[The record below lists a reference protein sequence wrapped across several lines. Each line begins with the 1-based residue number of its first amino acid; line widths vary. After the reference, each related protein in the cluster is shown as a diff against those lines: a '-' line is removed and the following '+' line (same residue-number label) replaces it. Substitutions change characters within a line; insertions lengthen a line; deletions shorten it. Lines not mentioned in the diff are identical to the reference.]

1 MPEERKL
8 VTILFADVTG
18 STALGESL
26 DPEDVRALMGRYY
39 AHAREV
45 VAAHGGTVEKFIG
58 DAVMAVFGLTQAH
71 GDDAERALAAAIALR
86 ETVANDEVLGQSFQ
100 LRIGVN
106 TGEVVAT
113 SDPSSGD
120 FLITGDAVNV
130 AARLQQHTSP
140 GEITAGERTAN
151 AAQTAFAFD
160 EARLVE
166 VKGKKLP
173 LRVYPLKG
181 VLSARKVFRPPFVG
195 RKSDLMQL
203 ELLKER
209 VIEEEIPQLVSIV
222 APAGTGKTRLLE
234 EFLKRIDPDE
244 GFEVAMVRCLPYGQ
258 TLTYW
263 PLRGLLEGL
272 LEGDEVTKERIQAI
286 YTASGY
292 KIEDAARL
300 SDLVLATLGIE
311 GDSAGAGDRE
321 SIFMAWRLLIEA
333 FAQQAPRILVFE
345 DLHWASDSML
355 DLVEHIISVRTHAR
369 LLLIVLS
376 RPELLDRRPAWGGG
390 RQNFTALALQPLSSK
405 LTQDLIK
412 QLTANFPEAV
422 REKIVERSGGNP
434 FFALELVR
442 GLNERGVSGESAA
455 LDVLP
460 DTVYAAVLARLDLL
474 SKYERTILQVASVAS
489 RSIRPEMLRAVLDN
503 FSEQQI
509 DAALS
514 GLMERDMLMPTESGM
529 LAFRHILIRDVA
541 YGTLSR
547 AERIRLH
554 SRIASWLET
563 VAGEQ
568 LDQHAQII
576 AYHYREAVM
585 LGRQAAV
592 PKPMPV
598 ETVKA
603 VQYLERAGDLASH
616 AGAFAEAESYL
627 KDAATLAP
635 QSEQLRLNE
644 KLGDDLIWGDAVVQ
658 GYKAAL
664 ERWRAEG
671 EQSALAGAR
680 LLRKLLVTYN
690 RSSNR
695 PERDEMDGLWEQ
707 ARELAEKAGD
717 EAELWR
723 YRVAVKGWLL
733 QKSFVQS
740 SIDETEAQDALA
752 VCQEAAAY
760 FERVED
766 WPFLDDTLDLWASY
780 MGTIGAHNGALA
792 ICRRRLA
799 TPGITTKERGDAI
812 STMAGTYFLLGDY
825 EQCIATAREALASL
839 HPGEPIEYFAM
850 AVSLA
855 MWAVYVSGR
864 WDEAPPLLDAVS
876 QIWERLQ
883 LRPGAGIVIFDG
895 FLASLLLAKARED
908 RPALDIATSA
918 IERMFPGDADAKE
931 FVSIM
936 REGDIG
942 KIDLEKSGSG
952 IPGLLISMYSES
964 GLQAPQKFMQ
974 GAVFQ
979 NDMTTRCVRIARAL
993 RDNDNTRLAQA
1004 IDDAEAHHLVVHA
1017 ARMRVVLAQRTGDR
1031 AHLERARTVLE
1042 RLQDRYYLRKLEEV
1056 EAALG

>member
-71 GDDAERALAAAIALR
+71 GDDAERALAAAMALR

-140 GEITAGERTAN
+140 GEITVGDRTAN
-151 AAQTAFAFD
+151 AAQTAFAF
-160 EARLVE
+160 EEPRMVE

-181 VLSARKVFRPPFVG
+181 VLSVRKVFRPPFVG

-244 GFEVAMVRCLPYGQ
+244 GFEVAVVRCLPYGQ

-263 PLRGLLEGL
+263 PLRGLLDGL
-272 LEGDEVTKERIQAI
+272 LVGAEVTKERIQAI
-286 YTASGY
+286 FTTGGY
-292 KIEDAARL
+292 KVEDASRL
-300 SDLVLATLGIE
+300 SDLILATLGIE
-311 GDSAGAGDRE
+311 ADSAGAGDRE

-333 FAQQAPRILVFE
+333 FAQQAPRIMVFE

-369 LLLIVLS
+369 LLIIVLS
-376 RPELLDRRPAWGGG
+376 RPELLDRRPTWGGG

-412 QLTANFPEAV
+412 QLTASFPETV
-422 REKIVERSGGNP
+422 RGKIVERSGGNP

-455 LDVLP
+455 LDMLP

-489 RSIRPEMLRAVLDN
+489 RSIRPEMLRAVLDD

-509 DAALS
+509 DSALS

-563 VAGEQ
+563 AAGEQ
-568 LDQHAQII
+568 LDQYAQII

-598 ETVKA
+598 ETAKA
-603 VQYLERAGDLASH
+603 VQYLERAGDLASR
-616 AGAFAEAESYL
+616 AGAFSEAESYL
-627 KDAATLAP
+627 KDAIIFAP

-644 KLGDDLIWGDAVVQ
+644 RLGDDLIWGDAAAQ

-671 EQSALAGAR
+671 EQDPLVGAR
-680 LLRKLLVTYN
+680 LLRKLLVAYKT
-690 RSSNR
+690 SNR
-695 PERDEMDGLWEQ
+695 PERDELDNLWNQ
-707 ARELAEKAGD
+707 AGELAEQAGD

-723 YRVAVKGWLL
+723 YRVAAKSWLL
-733 QKSFVQS
+733 QKSFARGT
-740 SIDETEAQDALA
+740 IDEAEAQDALA
-752 VCQEAAAY
+752 VCKEAGAF

-766 WPFLDDTLDLWASY
+766 WRFLDETLDTWASF
-780 MGTIGAHNGALA
+780 MGTIAAHSDALA
-792 ICRRRLA
+792 ISRRRLA
-799 TPGITTKERGDAI
+799 APGITTKERGDAV
-812 STMAGTYFLLGDY
+812 STMVTTYFLLGDY
-825 EQCIATAREALASL
+825 GQCIATVREALASL
-839 HPGEPIEYFAM
+839 HPGEPVEYFAM

-855 MWAVYVSGR
+855 MWAVYVPGC
-864 WDEAPPLLDAVS
+864 WDEASPLLDAVS

-883 LRPGAGIVIFDG
+883 LRPGAGIVMFDA
-895 FLASLLLAKARED
+895 FLASLLMAKARED
-908 RPALDIATSA
+908 RPALDIATSTF
-918 IERMFPGDADAKE
+918 ERMFPGDPDAKE

-936 REGDIG
+936 REGNIG
-942 KIDLEKSGSG
+942 ELDLEKTGSG
-952 IPGLLISMYSES
+952 VAGILISMYSEA
-964 GLQAPQKFMQ
+964 GLQTPQKFMQ
-974 GAVFQ
+974 GGVFQ
-979 NDMTTRCVRIARAL
+979 NDMTTWCMQIAQAL
-993 RDNDNTRLAQA
+993 HDNDNTRLAQA
-1004 IDDAEAHHLVVHA
+1004 IDDAEAHQLVVHA
-1017 ARMRVVLAQRTGDR
+1017 ARMRIVLAQRTGDR
-1031 AHLERARTVLE
+1031 SQLERARTVLE
-1042 RLQDRYYLRKLEEV
+1042 RLQDRYCLRKLEEV
-1056 EAALG
+1056 EAAIG

>member
-71 GDDAERALAAAIALR
+71 GDDAERALAAAMALR
-86 ETVANDEVLGQSFQ
+86 ETVANDEVLGQIFQ

-160 EARLVE
+160 EVRMVE

-173 LRVYPLKG
+173 LRVYPLKS
-181 VLSARKVFRPPFVG
+181 VLSVRKVFRPPFVG

-263 PLRGLLEGL
+263 PLLGLLDGL
-272 LEGDEVTKERIQAI
+272 LVGAEVTKERIQAI
-286 YTASGY
+286 FTASGY
-292 KIEDAARL
+292 KIEDASRL

-333 FAQQAPRILVFE
+333 FASQAPRVLVFE

-369 LLLIVLS
+369 LLIIVLS
-376 RPELLDRRPAWGGG
+376 RPELLDRRPTWGGG

-412 QLTANFPEAV
+412 QLTSNFPEAA
-422 REKIVERSGGNP
+422 RGKIVERSGGNP

-442 GLNERGVSGESAA
+442 GLNERGMSGESAA

-489 RSIRPEMLRAVLDN
+489 RSIRPEMLRAVLDD
-503 FSEQQI
+503 FSERQI
-509 DAALS
+509 DGALS
-514 GLMERDMLMPTESGM
+514 GLMERDMLMPTDSGM

-554 SRIASWLET
+554 SRIASWLEMA
-563 VAGEQ
+563 AGEQ
-568 LDQHAQII
+568 LDQYAQII

-585 LGRQAAV
+585 LARQAAV

-598 ETVKA
+598 ETAKA
-603 VQYLERAGDLASH
+603 IQYLERAGDLASR

-627 KDAATLAP
+627 KDAITLAP

-644 KLGDDLIWGDAVVQ
+644 KLGDDLMWGDAVVQ

-671 EQSALAGAR
+671 EQNTLVGAR
-680 LLRKLLVTYN
+680 LMRKLLVAYN
-690 RSSNR
+690 KASNR
-695 PERDEMDGLWEQ
+695 PERDEMDSFWSQ
-707 ARELAEKAGD
+707 AEELAEKAGD
-717 EAELWR
+717 EGELWR
-723 YRVAVKGWLL
+723 YRVAAKGWLL
-733 QKSFVQS
+733 QKSFARGT
-740 SIDETEAQDALA
+740 IDETEAQDALA
-752 VCQEAAAY
+752 VCKEAGVF

-766 WPFLDDTLDLWASY
+766 WRFLDETLDLWASY
-780 MGTIGAHNGALA
+780 MGTIGAHSDALA
-792 ICRRRLA
+792 ISRRRLA
-799 TPGITTKERGDAI
+799 APGITASERGDAV
-812 STMAGTYFLLGDY
+812 STMVATYFLLGDY
-825 EQCIATAREALASL
+825 GQCIATVREALASL
-839 HPGEPIEYFAM
+839 HPGEPVEYFAM

-855 MWAVYVSGR
+855 IWSAYVSGR
-864 WDEAPPLLDAVS
+864 WDETSSLFDAVS

-883 LRPGAGIVIFDG
+883 LRPGAGVVMFDA

-908 RPALDIATSA
+908 RPALDMATSTF
-918 IERMFPGDADAKE
+918 ERIFPGDPDAKE

-942 KIDLEKSGSG
+942 ELDLEKTGSG
-952 IPGLLISMYSES
+952 IAGILISMYSEAS
-964 GLQAPQKFMQ
+964 LQAPQKFMQ
-974 GAVFQ
+974 GGVFQ
-979 NDMTTRCVRIARAL
+979 NDMTTWCMQIAQAL
-993 RDNDNTRLAQA
+993 IDNNNTRLAQA
-1004 IDDAEAHHLVVHA
+1004 IDDAEAHQLVVHA
-1017 ARMRVVLAQRTGDR
+1017 ARMRIVLAQRTGD
-1031 AHLERARTVLE
+1031 HSQLERARTVLE
-1042 RLQDRYYLRKLEEV
+1042 RLQDHYYLRKLEEV
-1056 EAALG
+1056 EAEIG